1 MKGLPVKHLP
11 ALATLSLVGLV
22 GLPAL
27 GQSRSERVSE
37 LSSALSGAVE
47 TDNSVYVNT
56 QSGQSVR
63 ATPRQLMRET
73 LTNVDYDQMPAK
85 LALEVW
91 SNRTGVPLVVNW
103 AALEAEGIDPDNP
116 VTLKLKTIP
125 AEQVLGLI
133 VSQMHPDPIGEDEL
147 IVDIEQWYVRI
158 ETKRDALR
166 RSTTRMYFIGDL
178 LMTIPNF
185 DNAPGFDLN
194 EALSNTNSGGSNG
207 GGGQAQPLFGDNTNQ
222 QKEPQLSELEKAER
236 IADVIRNSIEP
247 DIWRENGGEY
257 ASIRYFRGM
266 LIVKA
271 PDFVHEQIGVP
282 VTSAADQKRSTSTSD
297 SSRRSVNDTQP
308 RKRRSTTGNVAG
320 TRSSGPR
327 LVR

>member
-1 MKGLPVKHLP
+1 MKRLPT
-11 ALATLSLVGLV
+11 LATLALVGLV
-22 GLPAL
+22 GMPAL
-27 GQSRSERVSE
+27 GQSRSERVDQ
-37 LSSALSGAVE
+37 LTNALAGAAE
-47 TDNSVYVNT
+47 TRNTTYVKAET
-56 QSGQSVR
+56 GQSVR

-73 LTNVDYDQMPAK
+73 LTNVDYDEMPAK
-85 LALEVW
+85 LALDVW

-103 AALEAEGIDPDNP
+103 ASLEAEGVDPDSP
-116 VTLKLKTIP
+116 VTLKLKAIP

-133 VSQMHPDPIGEDEL
+133 VSQMHPDPLGDDEL
-147 IVDIEQWYVRI
+147 IVDVEQWYVRI
-158 ETKRDALR
+158 MTKRDALR

-207 GGGQAQPLFGDNTNQ
+207 GQSGGGTLFGENNNDRDR
-222 QKEPQLSELEKAER
+222 EPQLSTTEKAER
-236 IADVIRNSIEP
+236 IADVIRDSIEP

-266 LIVKA
+266 LVVKA

-282 VTSAADQKRSTSTSD
+282 VTSAASERRTTS
-297 SSRRSVNDTQP
+297 SSRSNSNNANKSNDHRP
-308 RKRRSTTGNVAG
+308 RRSSSGNVAG
-320 TRSSGPR
+320 TQRRAPQ